1 MKVFFISL
9 SCNSLREQYLVL
21 MEAWDVPTFLYQH
34 FEEMPLCTHVVCV
47 QPLKRTVKL
56 CAAISLPSVT
66 LVTSDWIKACESAKS
81 FVDPKPYTLS
91 GVQCHG
97 KAWEFNVSASLENRQ
112 KKKHGC
118 LHGQSF
124 FITPNN
130 KPASRMPDSDLQMV
144 IRCAGGEVQEKPPNS
159 SNEGKVIVVSTEEER
174 TAWSKYAKYAKAVME
189 AGHLLTCVLKQEVA
203 KGGKLE

>member
-1 MKVFFISL
+1 MSDGGASAPPETPANANSQGGSSEGGSGSGGHEKRDLTKQDYVISF
-9 SCNSLREQYLVL
+9 SGFPDDAARYKMVVSNSLKGRVE
-21 MEAWDVPTFLYQH
+21 EK
-34 FEEMPLCTHVVCV
+34 EMPLCTHVVCV

-118 LHGQSF
+118 LHGTELLHHAKQQAG
-124 FITPNN
+124 
-130 KPASRMPDSDLQMV
+130 KPHARFRSSD
-144 IRCAGGEVQEKPPNS
+144 
-159 SNEGKVIVVSTEEER
+159 
-174 TAWSKYAKYAKAVME
+174 
-189 AGHLLTCVLKQEVA
+189 GHPLR
-203 KGGKLE
+203 GR